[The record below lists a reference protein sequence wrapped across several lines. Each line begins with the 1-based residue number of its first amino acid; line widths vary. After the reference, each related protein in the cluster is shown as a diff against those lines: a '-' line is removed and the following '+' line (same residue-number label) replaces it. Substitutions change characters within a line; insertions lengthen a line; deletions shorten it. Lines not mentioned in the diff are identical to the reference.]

1 MYVNTETSLVN
12 TVQIIKDIFNTS
24 LVSKLSA
31 WHTSLHCLAFAG
43 LSFLILMP
51 ALLQFRNMS
60 NPPHLQS
67 SATHGSSFQTLSG
80 LSINLVFS
88 GRPGHSI
95 SMDVLCYSL
104 LPFISFI
111 ALPEFIFIIGFYSVF
126 PPPTHWMISYR
137 RVGLELDLLTSIYLV
152 QCLT

>member
-1 MYVNTETSLVN
+1 MAYQSPLFSLCW
-12 TVQIIKDIFNTS
+12 S
-24 LVSKLSA
+24 LLPDPDA
-31 WHTSLHCLAFAG
+31 CLVAIQEHVKP
-43 LSFLILMP
+43 S
-51 ALLQFRNMS
+51 
-60 NPPHLQS
+60 PPS
-67 SATHGSSFQTLSG
+67 ESATHSSSFQILSG

-95 SMDVLCYSL
+95 SMDVLCHSL